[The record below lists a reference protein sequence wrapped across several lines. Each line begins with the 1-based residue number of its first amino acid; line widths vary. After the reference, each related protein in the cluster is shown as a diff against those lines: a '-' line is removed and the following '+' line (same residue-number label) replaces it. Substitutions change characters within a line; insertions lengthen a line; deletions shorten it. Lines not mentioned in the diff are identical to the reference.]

1 MPVTITCKGL
11 PSWPKEPVTIIIEQG
26 WTIAETLELAGITKK
41 KHGIMAIVN
50 GKLCLL
56 STQLNSHDNLTIYP
70 RMGGG

>member
-1 MPVTITCKGL
+1 MPVTIKCKGL
-11 PSWPKEPVTIIIEQG
+11 PSWPKEPVTITIEQG
-26 WTIAETLELAGITKK
+26 WTVAETLERAGITKK

-56 STQLNSHDNLTIYP
+56 STELNPHDNLVIYP